1 MRAIF
6 ALLVCAAT
14 LAAAELR
21 VERLFGPETPT
32 GRYKHPASI
41 TELAN
46 GDLFVVYYGGE
57 GEYAVNTGVFGSRL
71 RKGEMKWTTPR
82 LLASDPFR
90 SVGNG
95 VIWQA
100 PDGLVW
106 LFYVVRPGETWST
119 SRIQAKISRD
129 GAETWS
135 DSFVIAWEEGMM
147 VRNSPIV
154 LDTGE
159 YLLPVYHETG
169 HATNSVGPDSTSRFL
184 QFDPKTKRWTPSG
197 VIRSKKGNIQPG
209 VVQLTRDHL
218 IAYCRR
224 GGGYGR
230 VSDGYMVR
238 AESRDGGRTWS
249 EGVDS
254 QFPNPNAAIEFLKLR
269 SGNLLLIYN
278 DSMSERTPLTAALST
293 DGDKKWPFRRNIGA
307 EKGQMYAYPSAV
319 QTSDGKIHLVYTS
332 DRRTTINHVVFD
344 EEWIKQ
350 GSKP

>member
-1 MRAIF
+1 MRVTV
-6 ALLVCAAT
+6 ALLVCAAG

-41 TELAN
+41 DELAN

-71 RKGEMKWTTPR
+71 RKGDSKWTPPR

-119 SRIQAKISRD
+119 SRIQAKISKD
-129 GAETWS
+129 NGETWS
-135 DSFVIAWEEGMM
+135 DSFVVAWEEGMM
-147 VRNSPIV
+147 VRNRPIV

-169 HATNSVGPDSTSRFL
+169 HATESVGPDSTSRFL
-184 QFDPKTKRWTPSG
+184 RFDPKTKKWSTSG
-197 VIRSKKGNIQPG
+197 VIRSKNGNIQPG
-209 VVQLTRDHL
+209 VVQLTRDYL
-218 IAYCRR
+218 VAYCRR
-224 GGGYGR
+224 GGGYGP
-230 VSDGYMVR
+230 VKDGYMIR
-238 AESRDGGRTWS
+238 AESQDGGRTWS

-254 QFPNPNAAIEFLKLR
+254 QLPNPNSAIEFLKLR
-269 SGNLLLIYN
+269 SGNLLLIFN
-278 DSMSERTPLTAALST
+278 DSMSQRTPLTAALST
-293 DGDKKWPFRRNIGA
+293 DSDKKWSFRRDIGA
-307 EKGQMYAYPSAV
+307 EKGQMYAYPTAV
-319 QTSDGKIHLVYTS
+319 QTADGKIHLVYTS
-332 DRRTTINHVVFD
+332 DRRTVINYVVFD
-344 EEWIKQ
+344 EEWVKQ
-350 GSKP
+350 GRP